1 MEYKNQKIDLQVIFI
16 VIFFLIVSFIFIFPF
31 IWMISSSFK
40 PMGEIFTSGIQ
51 IIPENFTLDAYRSL
65 IYERPFLNWLKNSLI
80 FTIGFIIFGLLFSSM
95 AGYALAKYEFKF
107 SRFIFIIIVAGLMF
121 PMHVQLVPLFIILAE
136 IGWLNTYIG
145 LIVPVL
151 PHPFGVFF
159 IRQYMMGLSDDLIDA
174 ARVDGASEIG
184 IFFRIILPLSK
195 PVLAAVAIYFG
206 VFSWNQ
212 LLWPLIVMR
221 SSSMFTLT
229 VGITSLIGQYRPSY
243 DLVMAAS
250 FLSTLPLVI
259 LFMKMQQQFIAGLT
273 AGSVKG

>member
-1 MEYKNQKIDLQVIFI
+1 MKVAQKKLDFQVILIFLFFI
-16 VIFFLIVSFIFIFPF
+16 IVSFIFIFPF

-40 PMGEIFTSGIQ
+40 STGDIFSAGIQ
-51 IIPENFTLDAYRSL
+51 IIPENPTLNSYKTLFYDY
-65 IYERPFLNWLKNSLI
+65 PFLNWLKNSLL

-95 AGYALAKYEFKF
+95 AGYALAKYDFKF
-107 SRFIFIIIVAGLMF
+107 SRIIFIVIVAGLMF
-121 PMHVQLVPLFIILAE
+121 PMHVQLVPLFIMLTN
-136 IGWLNTYIG
+136 IGWLNTYVG

-159 IRQYMMGLSDDLIDA
+159 VRQYMMSLDDDLLDA
-174 ARVDGASEIG
+174 ARVDGASEFG

-250 FLSTLPLVI
+250 FLSTFPLVV
-259 LFMKMQQQFIAGLT
+259 LFMRMQQQFIAGLT